1 MDFAPAALFRR
12 SKRMTDNSLTAE
24 EAPSD
29 GCATGADPSRRR
41 MSGAEGKSEAPAA
54 GQRSASH
61 QSFHAAKPVRPSAS
75 LNDTRRSASA
85 AASPYELVDQINRH
99 DDLYHVLGLSGYS
112 FHNRHQIKLEDIR
125 KAYISRSRLCHPDKL
140 PQYEPCTAAFQKLS
154 AAYETLSK
162 PGSRKLYD
170 LSGTV
175 DPSFNFNS
183 SCASPPPAAAKSHS
197 HRKSNSHFSGRAQ
210 QSPNPSS
217 SPSSPPETP
226 SSSSTDNHAFNA
238 DETLNGVLHATFCE
252 FMDGDFEM
260 IRVVI
265 NALNEGNPGLNLG
278 EEVVTSL
285 ESTMGKLRQRLI
297 TGQKYLGM
305 VRFELMKLSQTVYFI
320 MFSRALLPLL
330 MLIESSFSMM
340 VMFKRPGNVFPAQ
353 AQAKVDGL
361 SPFIVL
367 NKPDQELEHF
377 SSKENIAFGK
387 LEDPKRPGMKN
398 SEKNAG
404 SKGKNQFSITVA
416 QENSESDP
424 KVGDD
429 GKEIKKKEKK
439 DPMKQDIMW
448 QTLMG
453 HTTYCVET
461 AKNELTNFFN
471 EVEKKRESDKSN
483 KSDGQF
489 FANPPYF

>member
-1 MDFAPAALFRR
+1 
-12 SKRMTDNSLTAE
+12 
-24 EAPSD
+24 
-29 GCATGADPSRRR
+29 
-41 MSGAEGKSEAPAA
+41 
-54 GQRSASH
+54 
-61 QSFHAAKPVRPSAS
+61 
-75 LNDTRRSASA
+75 
-85 AASPYELVDQINRH
+85 
-99 DDLYHVLGLSGYS
+99 
-112 FHNRHQIKLEDIR
+112 
-125 KAYISRSRLCHPDKL
+125 
-140 PQYEPCTAAFQKLS
+140 
-154 AAYETLSK
+154 
-162 PGSRKLYD
+162 
-170 LSGTV
+170 
-175 DPSFNFNS
+175 
-183 SCASPPPAAAKSHS
+183 
-197 HRKSNSHFSGRAQ
+197 
-210 QSPNPSS
+210 
-217 SPSSPPETP
+217 
-226 SSSSTDNHAFNA
+226 
-238 DETLNGVLHATFCE
+238 
-252 FMDGDFEM
+252 
-260 IRVVI
+260 
-265 NALNEGNPGLNLG
+265 
-278 EEVVTSL
+278 
-285 ESTMGKLRQRLI
+285 
-297 TGQKYLGM
+297 
-305 VRFELMKLSQTVYFI
+305 